1 MKKIIAILSVA
12 AIFAFVGCS
21 KEKDYNTGYNKGKY
35 CNCIGYVDGQ
45 AVPESAET
53 IYIEEGDCEDMNE
66 SEEYRGY
73 TVSVEC
79 TEAL

>member
-1 MKKIIAILSVA
+1 MKKKLAILSVA
-12 AIFAFVGCS
+12 AMFAFVGCS
-21 KEKDYNTGYNKGKY
+21 KEKDNNIGYNKGKY

-45 AVPESAET
+45 AVSWDAET

-66 SEEYRGY
+66 SEEYMGY